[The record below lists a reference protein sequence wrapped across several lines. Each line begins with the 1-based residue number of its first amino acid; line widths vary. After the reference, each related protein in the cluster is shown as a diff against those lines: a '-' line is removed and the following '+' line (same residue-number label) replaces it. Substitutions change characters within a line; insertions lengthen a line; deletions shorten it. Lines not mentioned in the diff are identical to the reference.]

1 MSYRSGDLLARIH
14 GDIESLENFYV
25 RALAPPL
32 TALLVAAAVGLL
44 IAQFDDRLMVVFF
57 FFLAAAGAGVPLWMG
72 WLSSRAGPQEVAC
85 RSDLNAAIVD
95 SLQGLPDLAAC
106 NQLAPQARRID
117 TISLAL
123 SNAQKKMAG
132 IQGLQT
138 ACVGFLSSLSV
149 WVVLWLSIRLV
160 ESGQVEGVYLAV
172 IVLVVLSSFEAIV
185 PLPQAAQYLQGNLQ
199 AARRLFEVVDTKPE
213 VQDHPAPRPLP
224 EDFSLEAKDLRF
236 RYPPSIDSSPVA
248 EGNQPYVLD
257 GLSFSLPL
265 GKRIAIVGPSG
276 AGKSTL
282 LGLLLR
288 FWEYERGQLL
298 LGGHD
303 LRQYAQDDLRRS
315 MGVIAQRTDLFN
327 ASLRDNLRI
336 ARPNATQ
343 AEIDQAVER
352 AQLHSFIQSLPQGY
366 DTWIG
371 EQGLRLSGGERQR
384 LAIARALLKDPPL
397 MILDEATANL
407 DALTERQVLA
417 SIADATQ
424 DRATLMITHRLVGL
438 EAMDEILVLE
448 AGKVVERGLHAELL
462 ERGGLYRRMWDL
474 QNQILLD

>member
-1 MSYRSGDLLARIH
+1 
-14 GDIESLENFYV
+14 V

-32 TALLVAAAVGLL
+32 TAILVAAAVGLYV
-44 IAQFDDRLMVVFF
+44 AQFDFALAVAFL
-57 FFLAAAGAGVPLWMG
+57 FFLALAGLGIPLLAG
-72 WLSSRAGPQEVAC
+72 WLSSGISPRLVER
-85 RSDLNAAIVD
+85 RSALNIAIVD
-95 SLQGLPDLAAC
+95 SLQGLPDLAVC

-117 TISLAL
+117 AISLAL
-123 SNAQKKMAG
+123 SNAQKKMAV

-138 ACVGFLSSLSV
+138 ASVGLLANLGT
-149 WVVLWLSIRLV
+149 WVVLFLSIRLV
-160 ESGQVEGVYLAV
+160 QSGQLEGVYLAV
-172 IVLVVLSSFEAIV
+172 ILLAVLSSFEAIV
-185 PLPQAAQYLQGNLQ
+185 PLPQAAQYLQGNLK

-213 VQDHPAPRPLP
+213 VQDQPAPRPLP
-224 EDFSLEAKDLRF
+224 ADFSLEVNDLRF
-236 RYPPSIDSSPVA
+236 RYPPSIDSSLAA
-248 EGNQPYVLD
+248 EGDPPYTLD
-257 GLSFSLPL
+257 GLSFSLPMGRRL
-265 GKRIAIVGPSG
+265 AIVGPSG

-288 FWEYERGQLL
+288 FWEYEQGQVL

-303 LRQYAQDDLRRS
+303 LRQVAQDDLRS
-315 MGVIAQRTDLFN
+315 SLGVVSQRTDLFN

-352 AQLHSFIQSLPQGY
+352 AQLQSFIQSLPDGY

-397 MILDEATANL
+397 MILDEGTANL
-407 DALTERQVLA
+407 DPLTERQVLA
-417 SIADATQ
+417 SIADAMQ
-424 DRATLMITHRLVGL
+424 GRAILMITHRLAGL

-448 AGKVVERGLHAELL
+448 AGKVVERGTHTELL
-462 ERGGLYRRMWDL
+462 ELGGLYRRMWDL
-474 QNQILLD
+474 QNQILLEQA